1 MGGDADSVMA
11 LWDRIRRRRREG
23 MYADL
28 IDRSDPRVV
37 RYTREVTRLSSVDAP
52 GGITLVG
59 PVMQDDGIGTGAE
72 EE

>member
-1 MGGDADSVMA
+1 MDDNFDPVMV

-37 RYTREVTRLSSVDAP
+37 RYTREVTRLSSVDVP
-52 GGITLVG
+52 CGITLTG
-59 PVMQDDGIGTGAE
+59 PVIREDDRHE
-72 EE
+72 